1 MIPEG
6 AGMVTQSVRRWSH
19 SAGAAAL
26 LFLAGA
32 CGLQFALGAEAKDQW
47 KKSYTLAPGGS
58 FEIRNTNGRIEVRTG
73 DGNTV
78 DVVADRVVRAA
89 TDEGA
94 KDALRRLE
102 IAETVSPDRI
112 SLDATG
118 HGMGLQIN
126 ISKRVDFVVHLP
138 RWAAVKLVSTNGD
151 IDVADLGGSLAIETT
166 NGGIKG
172 TGLANTTTVSSTNGT
187 VTLEFAKLGDSGIS
201 CETTNGAIQITIPR
215 DSKAR
220 LSARV
225 TNGTITTSDLEL
237 SASEQSRRRLEAS
250 IGGGG
255 PAIRLETTNGLI
267 QLRGK

>member
-1 MIPEG
+1 MLTE
-6 AGMVTQSVRRWSH
+6 SVRRWSY
-19 SAGAAAL
+19 AAFGAAWL
-26 LFLAGA
+26 VFAGA
-32 CGLQFALGAEAKDQW
+32 CGLQFAPGAEAKDQW
-47 KKSYTLAPGGS
+47 TKSYTLKEGGS
-58 FEIRNTNGRIEVRTG
+58 FEIRNTNGRIEVRTR

-102 IAETVSPDRI
+102 IAETVTPDRVA
-112 SLDATG
+112 LDATG

-126 ISKRVDFVVHLP
+126 ISKHVDFVVHLP

-151 IDVADLGGSLAIETT
+151 IDVADLDGSFNVETT
-166 NGGIKG
+166 NGRIRG
-172 TGLANTTTVSSTNGT
+172 TGLGNATTVSSTNGAI
-187 VTLEFAKLGDSGIS
+187 TLEFARLAEAGIS
-201 CETTNGAIQITIPR
+201 CETTNGAIQVTIPR
-215 DSKAR
+215 DSRAR

-255 PAIRLETTNGLI
+255 PVIRLETTNGLI
-267 QLRGK
+267 QLKGK